1 MCSVE
6 QHLEMVKKKS
16 TQVYSSGG
24 ENSSGNAT
32 SPSVPSFLPSST
44 NPSDSSEDS
53 DNKGEPDDA
62 SDDTSSDSEEE
73 SSPGTDGKT
82 LESKGVE
89 LEKDE
94 EEKEK
99 GGKEE
104 EKDGSGEKNANESD
118 QSSLKALHALKS
130 GSQDYTDSAALM
142 ERMIKLQKQ
151 VDQQKSLERK
161 EEEAGEEKEK
171 ETGSEETKSE
181 EGDSNA
187 SASMESSER
196 SLSGKEPKEI
206 QFKTLNQI
214 EEVTRNSDQEQ
225 DGKRIATKSLPG
237 NTGVMESA
245 TDQNEKEGELERSS
259 SFPAKEGLTEDK
271 ILRRIAAIEKYR
283 KDAESSSNGKD
294 HLAVQVVERY
304 KVWFGCLPS

>member
-1 MCSVE
+1 MF
-6 QHLEMVKKKS
+6 KKKS

-99 GGKEE
+99 GEKEE
-104 EKDGSGEKNANESD
+104 EKDGTGEKNANESD

-130 GSQDYTDSAALM
+130 GSQDYADSAALM

-161 EEEAGEEKEK
+161 EAGEEKEA
-171 ETGSEETKSE
+171 GSEETKSE
-181 EGDSNA
+181 EGDSNED
-187 SASMESSER
+187 SASLESSER

-225 DGKRIATKSLPG
+225 DGKSIATKSLPG
-237 NTGVMESA
+237 NTADMGSA
-245 TDQNEKEGELERSS
+245 TEQNEKEGELERSS

-304 KVWFGCLPS
+304 KVWFGCLST